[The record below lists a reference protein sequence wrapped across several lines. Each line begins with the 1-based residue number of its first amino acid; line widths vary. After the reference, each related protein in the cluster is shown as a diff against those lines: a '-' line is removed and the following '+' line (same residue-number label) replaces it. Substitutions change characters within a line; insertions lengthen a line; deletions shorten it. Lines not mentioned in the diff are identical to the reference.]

1 MDFRKAFEILEID
14 TNKVSYHDITYDY
27 LKKRY
32 HKLALQYHPD
42 KNSNIESKEKFQKI
56 DEAYRFLKEE
66 IEIIHKKDHSF
77 SQETFSGSN
86 ENEYI
91 YFLSMFLQGIL
102 QGHSSKII
110 DMITN
115 IIKKIVVGCQKVT
128 IHWFE
133 DLDKETCIQIYE
145 FLSTYRNILYI
156 DEDVL
161 SKVREIILEKC
172 KNDHVYI
179 LNPSIDDLLYQ
190 NVYKL
195 TIDDEI
201 YFVPLWHINS
211 DIIYDKVNKSN
222 DKIDDDLDNKTN
234 DKQNNDPDDKPTDEK
249 REKEEI
255 IVRCIPELPENIW
268 IDEEENIHFLKTVHT
283 AEFSLYD
290 NKTIPINVGKK
301 RFEIPV
307 QDLFI
312 QRKQNYVFYGEGI
325 SRIRNNLNEEL
336 NEINLEKRISNTYLN
351 KKNIIVHIEII

>member
-14 TNKVSYHDITYDY
+14 TNKVSYQDITYEY
-27 LKKRY
+27 VKKRY

-66 IEIIHKKDHSF
+66 IEFIHKNDHSF
-77 SQETFSGSN
+77 TQETFSGSN
-86 ENEYI
+86 ENDYI

-156 DEDVL
+156 NEDVL

-179 LNPSIDDLLYQ
+179 LNPSIDDLLEQ

-195 TIDDEI
+195 MIDHEI

-222 DKIDDDLDNKTN
+222 DDLDNKTK
-234 DKQNNDPDDKPTDEK
+234 DKQNNDPNDEK
-249 REKEEI
+249 REKRETEEI

-268 IDEEENIHFLKTVHT
+268 IDEEENIHFLKTINPF
-283 AEFSLYD
+283 EFSLYD
-290 NKTIPINVGKK
+290 NKTILLYIGKK
-301 RFEIPV
+301 GFEIPI
-307 QDLFI
+307 QELFI
-312 QRKQNYVFYGEGI
+312 KRKQIYVFHGEGI

-351 KKNIIVHIEII
+351 KKNIIIHIEII

>member
-1 MDFRKAFEILEID
+1 MDFKRAFEILEID
-14 TNKVSYHDITYDY
+14 TNKVSYQDITYEY

-42 KNSNIESKEKFQKI
+42 KNSNIESKENFQKI

-66 IEIIHKKDHSF
+66 IEFIHENDDTF
-77 SQETFSGSN
+77 TQETFIHSN

-102 QGHSSKII
+102 QGHSSIII

-128 IHWFE
+128 IHLFE
-133 DLDKETCIQIYE
+133 DLNKETCIQIYE

-156 DEDVL
+156 HEDVL
-161 SKVREIILEKC
+161 WKVREIILEKC

-179 LNPSIDDLLYQ
+179 LNPSIDDLLHQ

-195 TIDDEI
+195 TIDHEI

-222 DKIDDDLDNKTN
+222 DKIDDDLDNKEK
-234 DKQNNDPDDKPTDEK
+234 DDLDDKINEK
-249 REKEEI
+249 RENQEI

-290 NKTIPINVGKK
+290 NKIIPVYIGKK

-351 KKNIIVHIEII
+351 KKNIIIHIEII